1 MSYRLKIMSKPNY
14 TPGVQLVQPM
24 EEQDQEPYEQPPD
37 TLPYLTYGDVYEG
50 IGSSILINFLFLVLP
65 RISTVKTPEINRR
78 VLEPRGLD
86 PINNGD
92 IFRDLYRE
100 GRQLIKYVIYLRTI
114 KFHPLGQNPRDLMA
128 SLWIYVTNPFHLIS
142 LRILGLKNLVH
153 LHMEGKIGYKMM
165 SR

>member
-1 MSYRLKIMSKPNY
+1 MSKPNY

-24 EEQDQEPYEQPPD
+24 EEQDQDPYEQSPD

-50 IGSSILINFLFLVLP
+50 IGPSILINFLFLVLP

-78 VLEPRGLD
+78 VLEPQGLD
-86 PINNGD
+86 HVNNGD

-114 KFHPLGQNPRDLMA
+114 KFHPLGQNPGDLMA
-128 SLWIYVTNPFHLIS
+128 SLWTYMTNPFHLIF
-142 LRILGLKNLVH
+142 LRILGLKNLVY
-153 LHMEGKIGYKMM
+153 LHMEGKIGYKKM

>member
-1 MSYRLKIMSKPNY
+1 MSKPNY

-50 IGSSILINFLFLVLP
+50 IGSSILINFLFPVLP

-86 PINNGD
+86 PINNGN

-100 GRQLIKYVIYLRTI
+100 GRQLIKYVIY
-114 KFHPLGQNPRDLMA
+114 
-128 SLWIYVTNPFHLIS
+128 
-142 LRILGLKNLVH
+142 
-153 LHMEGKIGYKMM
+153 
-165 SR
+165 